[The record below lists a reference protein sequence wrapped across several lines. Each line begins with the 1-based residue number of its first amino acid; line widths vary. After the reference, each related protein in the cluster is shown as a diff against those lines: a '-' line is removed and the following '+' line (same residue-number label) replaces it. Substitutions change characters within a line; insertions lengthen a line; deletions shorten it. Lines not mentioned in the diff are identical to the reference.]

1 MTGILGSGLG
11 ACPWMPAYS
20 GMTTGMTMSD
30 GVIALPPPPTQSS
43 LRAVADTPP
52 PNPPAITAG
61 DPPDAEPAARWAD
74 IVSGR
79 FGLYTLVINLGIF
92 MWAINNLVVAGV
104 MPTVVA
110 DIGGMRLYSWTFAL
124 FSMGSVIGAAAGGP
138 LRDIFGARFA
148 YAGAGSVF
156 CVGLLGAALAS
167 NMEMLVG
174 MRLIQGLGGGAV
186 SSLGY
191 SLMATLYPE
200 RLRGRILAFTSTAW
214 GVATTIGPGF
224 GGIFAEYGLW
234 RGAFW
239 GMTPLALLFIAIAL
253 RFIPRSNQSRSAAS
267 FPFGRLVVLGGAVV
281 TLSAASQTDAI
292 WLRVLLVFVSIAL
305 MVIVFKLDGRA
316 ERPMFPR
323 LALRIGSETGALYWI
338 MGLNSATVV
347 IYATFQTLQLQVL
360 HDVPPIVAAYL
371 FMLSSLCWSTT
382 AVIVATWRGHMETAG
397 IVLGSVT
404 LVIGTA
410 GLAYFV
416 VPGPV
421 YLIAIFIAISGGG
434 IGFMTNLQIQ
444 RAIRSVPDGE
454 KSISGSSVQGIR
466 TMGVAFGAAAAGLVA
481 VAAGLKSETPSVEAV
496 AGAMRWVYG
505 FGAAIAGVTLILVL
519 GLILATRKKPA

>member
-1 MTGILGSGLG
+1 
-11 ACPWMPAYS
+11 
-20 GMTTGMTMSD
+20 MST
-30 GVIALPPPPTQSS
+30 PPTRSS
-43 LRAVADTPP
+43 LSPVATSPSP
-52 PNPPAITAG
+52 
-61 DPPDAEPAARWAD
+61 DPQSPDSPSTESAARWAD
-74 IVSGR
+74 LVTGR
-79 FGLYTLVINLGIF
+79 FGLYTLVINLGVF

-124 FSMGSVIGAAAGGP
+124 FSMGSVVGAAGAGP

-148 YAGAGSVF
+148 YAGAGAVF
-156 CVGLLGAALAS
+156 CIGLAGAALAS

-214 GVATTIGPGF
+214 GVATSIGPGF
-224 GGIFAEYGLW
+224 GGVFAEYGLW

-239 GMTPLALLFIAIAL
+239 GMTPMALLFIAMAL
-253 RFIPRSNQSRSAAS
+253 HVIPRSTQSRSASS
-267 FPFGRLVVLGGAVV
+267 FPFGRLALIGGAVV
-281 TLSAASQTDAI
+281 ALSASSQIDTV
-292 WLRVLLVFVSIAL
+292 WLRGVLVALSIAL
-305 MVIVFKLDGRA
+305 AIVVFRLDGRA

-323 LALRIGSETGALYWI
+323 LALRIGTETGALYWI

-347 IYATFQTLQLQVL
+347 VYATFQTLQLQIL
-360 HDVPPIVAAYL
+360 HNVPPIVAAYL
-371 FMLSSLCWSTT
+371 FMLSSLSWSTT
-382 AVIVATWRGHMETAG
+382 ALIVATWRGRMETAG

-421 YLIAIFIAISGGG
+421 YMIAIFTAVSGAG

-444 RAIRSVPDGE
+444 RAIRSVPE
-454 KSISGSSVQGIR
+454 AERSIAGSSVQAIR

-481 VAAGLKSETPSVEAV
+481 VAAGLNSETPTYEAV

-505 FGAAIAGVTLILVL
+505 FDALIATITLLIVL
-519 GLILATRKKPA
+519 GLIFATRAKTA